1 MNRRAVGYCRFSSDS
16 QREESIDAQLRAI
29 RDFCKQ
35 NNYDLIKVYKDE
47 GISGTSTKDRESFL
61 QLIED
66 SKKNMFDYVIVHKF
80 DRFARNRYDHAIYEK
95 ILNDNKVKLLS
106 VLERLNDSPESVIL
120 KSVLTGMNEYYSLN
134 LSREIKKG
142 LNENALKAM
151 HTCGIPPLGYDL
163 DENRRYII
171 NEKEAEA
178 VRLIFSLAADGVGFA
193 SIARTL
199 NERSYKNKRGRE
211 FKKTSIRDTLLNQKY
226 IGTYFHSLKNRD
238 GTFRR
243 DPILIENAHPAIIE
257 KSLFYKV
264 QTRFKNHLKGP
275 RDRKNTTY
283 YLTGFCRCG
292 ECGGSYS
299 GGYRSAHI
307 DGSIHYGYECRKRR
321 AKENNCKN
329 KPVLKEVLEPVILEL
344 IKSEIFTEENMEIL
358 VKDIS
363 EVIKKYK
370 MSQEQEEEYYVKE
383 IEKLNKMLLKL
394 LDKNLEGFLSD
405 EIFRKKNKELNERI
419 LIMKEKLYSFE
430 TLDQVKE
437 DNLRKYLLKL
447 KNDSTH
453 SLNRKIV
460 ESFLYEVIIYK
471 NHIEVTLR
479 RFPKQILDMSKDG
492 GSRGN
497 RTHKTLPPTAFQ
509 AAALPLGDTS
519 ELICSLLYYIL
530 LGKSISI
537 L

>member
-178 VRLIFSLAADGVGFA
+178 VRLIFSLAADGMD
-193 SIARTL
+193 L
-199 NERSYKNKRGRE
+199 
-211 FKKTSIRDTLLNQKY
+211 Q
-226 IGTYFHSLKNRD
+226 
-238 GTFRR
+238 
-243 DPILIENAHPAIIE
+243 
-257 KSLFYKV
+257 
-264 QTRFKNHLKGP
+264 
-275 RDRKNTTY
+275 
-283 YLTGFCRCG
+283 
-292 ECGGSYS
+292 
-299 GGYRSAHI
+299 
-307 DGSIHYGYECRKRR
+307 
-321 AKENNCKN
+321 
-329 KPVLKEVLEPVILEL
+329 VL
-344 IKSEIFTEENMEIL
+344 
-358 VKDIS
+358 
-363 EVIKKYK
+363 
-370 MSQEQEEEYYVKE
+370 Q
-383 IEKLNKMLLKL
+383 
-394 LDKNLEGFLSD
+394 G
-405 EIFRKKNKELNERI
+405 
-419 LIMKEKLYSFE
+419 
-430 TLDQVKE
+430 
-437 DNLRKYLLKL
+437 
-447 KNDSTH
+447 H
-453 SLNRKIV
+453 
-460 ESFLYEVIIYK
+460 
-471 NHIEVTLR
+471 
-479 RFPKQILDMSKDG
+479 
-492 GSRGN
+492 
-497 RTHKTLPPTAFQ
+497 
-509 AAALPLGDTS
+509 
-519 ELICSLLYYIL
+519 
-530 LGKSISI
+530 
-537 L
+537 